1 MSTFN
6 NRWIKLHESLAEW
19 EWFDHPYM
27 LKLWIYLLIKANFS
41 DVKWHGIVVPRG
53 SLVTSIESLS
63 SALKLTVK
71 QVRLGLQKL
80 ESSGNVASK
89 TTNKYRIISICNYD
103 IYQCRDDE
111 EGQAEGQTKGKQR
124 ANKGQQD
131 KNIYLS
137 PLIKENTSSK
147 EEEKKKS
154 PLTAPLEEKQEPEL
168 SAEDHE
174 AEKLA
179 FLRGIKKSDDNLL
192 GFNLNP
198 SEMGKKSGKETEL
211 RFADVVSIWNTTV
224 THLPKL
230 VKLSE
235 ERKAKVRVR
244 WEEWSS
250 IGDPM
255 EIYRQICDRAQQSNF
270 LRGDNNR
277 GWVANFDW
285 LISNGKNWLKIL
297 EGNYDNQQ
305 PSAPKGEIKK
315 NVNDVWQQ
323 IISQQQE
330 ASRSE

>member
-1 MSTFN
+1 MSTSN

-27 LKLWIYLLIKANFS
+27 LKLWIYLLIKANFA

-53 SLVTSIESLS
+53 SLVTSLDKLS
-63 SALKLTVK
+63 EALNISVQ
-71 QVRLGLQKL
+71 QVRTGLAKL
-80 ESSGNVASK
+80 IDNNQITSK
-89 TTNKYRIISICNYD
+89 STSQYRIISICNYD
-103 IYQCRDDE
+103 IYQLKE
-111 EGQAEGQTKGKQR
+111 TSEQQAEKCDDNKQITTR
-124 ANKGQQD
+124 EEEY
-131 KNIYLS
+131 ILS
-137 PLIKENTSSK
+137 PLIKENTFSK
-147 EEEKKKS
+147 EKEKKKS
-154 PLTAPLEEKQEPEL
+154 PLTAPLEEKQEPEFG
-168 SAEDHE
+168 AVDYE
-174 AEKLA
+174 AEKMA
-179 FLRGIKKSDDNLL
+179 FLRGIKKADDNLL
-192 GFNLNP
+192 GFDLDP
-198 SEMGKKSGKETEL
+198 SKMGEKSGKETEL

-250 IGDPM
+250 IGDPL
-255 EIYRQICDRAQQSNF
+255 EIYRQICDRAQKSNF

-323 IISQQQE
+323 LIAQQE